1 CGRLEALEPHSAAG
15 AVQSFWLRSFCDVYL
30 EVSKALLASP
40 SLRPGALATLAACA
54 ELGLRLLGPFAPFV
68 AEEL

>member
-1 CGRLEALEPHSAAG
+1 SRRLETLEFHGAVA

-30 EVSKALLASP
+30 EVCKASLLSP
-40 SLRPGALATLAACA
+40 SLRPSALGTLLACA
-54 ELGLRLLGPFAPFV
+54 ELGLRLLSPFAPFM